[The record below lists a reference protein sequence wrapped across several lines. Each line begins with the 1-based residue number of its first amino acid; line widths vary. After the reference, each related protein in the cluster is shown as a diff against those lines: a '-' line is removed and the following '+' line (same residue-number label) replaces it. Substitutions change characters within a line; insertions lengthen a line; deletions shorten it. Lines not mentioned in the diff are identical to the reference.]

1 MNSTNTTNAMN
12 PINKPRHSPK
22 YSCDIH
28 IGTSGYSYAEWAEA
42 GFYPLETKSGGM
54 LACYAQ
60 TFAATELNYT
70 WYQMPKPQAV
80 ERMRQQVPPGFQF
93 AAKLIRYLTHEID
106 ADAWRGHVKQYRDG
120 IAPLIQARQLAAV
133 LLQFPPSFH
142 RVPKNRRYLAALL
155 DELAGLPLAIEFRH
169 VSWATESVY
178 AELERRRVTL
188 VAVDVPAIKGLFPT
202 VDIVT
207 SPDLFYVRLHGR
219 NTRGWRSG
227 NMQKQFNYDYRDSE
241 LREWAEER
249 IERMAAYTR
258 SGLIFFNNHVQ
269 AQAPRN
275 ALALKALLK
284 ERGLL

>member
-1 MNSTNTTNAMN
+1 MN
-12 PINKPRHSPK
+12 PMNVINKPNHNPK
-22 YSCDIH
+22 YGCDIH

-42 GFYPLETKSGGM
+42 GFYPLDTKSGGM

-60 TFAATELNYT
+60 TFAVTELNYT

-80 ERMRQQVPPGFQF
+80 ERMRQQVPPDFQF

-106 ADAWRGHVKQYRDG
+106 ADAWRGHAKQYRDG
-120 IAPLIQARQLAAV
+120 IAPLIQAGQLAAV

-188 VAVDVPAIKGLFPT
+188 VAVDVPTIKGLFPT

-227 NMQKQFNYDYRDSE
+227 NMQKQFNYDYTDSE
-241 LREWAEER
+241 LREWVEER
-249 IERMAAYTR
+249 IEKMAAYTR

-275 ALALKALLK
+275 ALALKTLMK
-284 ERGLL
+284 ERGLVT